1 MTTINPVVTPQTQ
14 TPAFKGGKKNALKTL
29 DEVAFEIP
37 DKFINK
43 NRSKAEIQE
52 KTMREAMSKL
62 NFKDIIAK
70 IVKK

>member
-14 TPAFKGGKKNALKTL
+14 VPAFKGNKKKALKIL
-29 DEVAFEIP
+29 DKAAFEIP

-43 NRSKAEIQE
+43 NRPKAEIQE
-52 KTMREAMSKL
+52 KVMREAMSKL
-62 NFKDIIAK
+62 NLKNFIAK